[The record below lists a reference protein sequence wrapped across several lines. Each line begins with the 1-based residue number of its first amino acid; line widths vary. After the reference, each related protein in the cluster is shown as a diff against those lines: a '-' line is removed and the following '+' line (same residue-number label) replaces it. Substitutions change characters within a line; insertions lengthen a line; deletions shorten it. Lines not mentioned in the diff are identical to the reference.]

1 MVERSLSMREAPG
14 SIPGLSKFCS
24 LMTCRDDPGWLWGWT
39 SNPLVVDAAEVR
51 FLLPGDRTF
60 CLRVEASARAC
71 IGAAWQLND
80 KAWSPHMPPCLCQER
95 RPKCHTKGQG
105 RPYGCLYKEVYGLLA
120 TVINTLSQ

>member
-14 SIPGLSKFCS
+14 SIPGLSTFVCCS

-60 CLRVEASARAC
+60 LPLRAG
-71 IGAAWQLND
+71 IGARMHWCGLA
-80 KAWSPHMPPCLCQER
+80 AER
-95 RPKCHTKGQG
+95 
-105 RPYGCLYKEVYGLLA
+105 
-120 TVINTLSQ
+120 